1 MRTIAIKSNSP
12 DTVIPM
18 LSNAIE
24 REKRIL
30 MDTLRMAREKV
41 GKMAENLHVDI
52 EKLMKGEVEHTDSND
67 MMLIEI
73 EGELEVLRHLEKK
86 LKELNSVQICE

>member
-12 DTVIPM
+12 DTVIPL

-30 MDTLRMAREKV
+30 MDSLRMAREKV
-41 GKMAENLHVDI
+41 CKLAENLNVDI
-52 EKLMKGEVEHTDSND
+52 EKLMRGEVEHSDSND

-73 EGELEVLRHLEKK
+73 EGELEVLRHLEKEF
-86 LKELNSVQICE
+86 KELDSVQICG